1 MNSALKAAL
10 KQYYHFHE
18 NTGLWQPAQAPP
30 FSYSDGDDQE
40 NALLQ
45 TVCSLTDR
53 SVFSPELFVHQKD
66 WPSFYHLSPQR
77 TNLLRPLAAHLHN
90 IEDRKSVV

>member
-1 MNSALKAAL
+1 MENTMNSALKAAL

-45 TVCSLTDR
+45 TVRSLTDR
-53 SVFSPELFVHQKD
+53 SVFPRNFLYNKRIGPASTIFHRNAPI
-66 WPSFYHLSPQR
+66 R
-77 TNLLRPLAAHLHN
+77 C
-90 IEDRKSVV
+90 DRLPPNCTKPG

>member
-45 TVCSLTDR
+45 TV
-53 SVFSPELFVHQKD
+53 Q
-66 WPSFYHLSPQR
+66 
-77 TNLLRPLAAHLHN
+77 
-90 IEDRKSVV
+90 DRKSTV